1 MWCVR
6 CRCVESIAY
15 CMHFNF
21 YRVYTYFTYFPVVQI
36 SRFILHSCWPLYC
49 TYPFMSKLSQTN
61 RLQMAVDPQ
70 NTNIVNHTKRCA
82 LYDQPPES
90 TSTKRIYVA
99 ILYTNEASRHL
110 KLFQMKLRIVKS
122 AFVPSLHSLNP
133 INAHTVC
140 TYDNDK
146 YLTTCIQ

>member
-1 MWCVR
+1 MWKALHTIR
-6 CRCVESIAY
+6 ILI
-15 CMHFNF
+15 
-21 YRVYTYFTYFPVVQI
+21 FTGFIHI
-36 SRFILHSCWPLYC
+36 SHIFQVCKFLVLYSTVAGHCTVHIHSCLNC
-49 TYPFMSKLSQTN
+49 HRQTVC
-61 RLQMAVDPQ
+61 RWLLIHK
-70 NTNIVNHTKRCA
+70 NTNIVNHTKWCA
-82 LYDQPPES
+82 LYHQPPES
-90 TSTKRIYVA
+90 ISTKRIYVA

-140 TYDNDK
+140 THDK